1 MLSPVSADGPN
12 QAGRQQDE
20 QADRRKHDRQH
31 SSKEGPRCGGPQKF
45 LPCNPGSARKAGI
58 RWCRRRWCSCGEV
71 CPRNLLDPGRLF
83 SLSGNSYLRR
93 AACRAK
99 GELPFNG
106 MSATVA
112 IALHT
117 FHVTR
122 AFLAWQTGKR
132 ESDALREV
140 CKFFLSR
147 TRCAQPSVRQA
158 QKTPLRPVKIQKY
171 FRRYI
176 KTGIPGLYF
185 NKHPKNL
192 KHSAPQKKTCLP
204 GEGKD
209 REKDPHSRIGS
220 CCLNGAWFHNCSG
233 RWRQYPMPSQSSLFG
248 QQVVT
253 DPNESGKGLGLSC
266 PYSWFNLSHR

>member
-20 QADRRKHDRQH
+20 KADRRKHDRQH
-31 SSKEGPRCGGPQKF
+31 SSKEGPRCGWPQKF
-45 LPCNPGSARKAGI
+45 LPCNPGFARKAGI
-58 RWCRRRWCSCGEV
+58 RWRRRRYCSCGEV
-71 CPRNLLDPGRLF
+71 CLRNLLDLGRLL
-83 SLSGNSYLRR
+83 SRSGNSYLRC
-93 AACRAK
+93 AARRAK

-122 AFLAWQTGKR
+122 AFQAWQTGKR
-132 ESDALREV
+132 VRRAERSLQIFSQSHKMRA
-140 CKFFLSR
+140 
-147 TRCAQPSVRQA
+147 ASVATSTTIASLTSKNTKILQA
-158 QKTPLRPVKIQKY
+158 VYQNGKT
-171 FRRYI
+171 
-176 KTGIPGLYF
+176 GLYF

-220 CCLNGAWFHNCSG
+220 SWINGAWFHNCSG
-233 RWRQYPMPSQSSLFG
+233 RWHQYPMPSENCLFG
-248 QQVVT
+248 RQVVI
-253 DPNESGKGLGLSC
+253 DSK
-266 PYSWFNLSHR
+266 